1 MGYVAYTNVSI
12 SPVIS
17 FTIWALI
24 DRSNSGSGLTSS
36 QAFTSLTL
44 FTLLATP
51 ISTVVEAAAGVA
63 TAVGSIE
70 RINTFLY
77 TTSRQDNRTLSL
89 QESSAGSS
97 ESSEQEKSR
106 QSGTDIISSKS
117 EDVVTTS
124 VVKLSS
130 DYGDNVGIIG
140 STVILAKDLTAGWNE
155 KEPVSAGPL
164 SIVVHR
170 STLTMIVGPVGCGK
184 STILRSMLAETK
196 IHDGT
201 LIVPNRTIAYCSQT
215 PWLTNSTL
223 QSNVLGES
231 LYDMTWY
238 DTVIKAC
245 ALDKDIK
252 DIPLGDQT
260 LVGTQGAVLSGGQKQ
275 RVVSYFRPSTMIQ

>member
-1 MGYVAYTNVSI
+1 MRYVAYTNVSI

-17 FTIWALI
+17 FTIWALT
-24 DRSNSGSGLTSS
+24 DRSNNGSGLTSS

-51 ISTVVEAAAGVA
+51 ISTLVEAAAGVA

-77 TTSRQDNRTLSL
+77 TTSRQDDRAPSL
-89 QESSAGSS
+89 QQSSAGSS
-97 ESSEQEKSR
+97 EPEKSR
-106 QSGTDIISSKS
+106 QSGTDIESSNS
-117 EDVVTTS
+117 EDIVATS
-124 VVKLSS
+124 VVKVS
-130 DYGDNVGIIG
+130 DGCGDNKSIIG
-140 STVILAKDLTAGWNE
+140 STVILAKDLTAGWSE

-223 QSNVLGES
+223 QSNILGES

-275 RVVSYFRPSTMIQ
+275 RVVSYFRPSTMKQ